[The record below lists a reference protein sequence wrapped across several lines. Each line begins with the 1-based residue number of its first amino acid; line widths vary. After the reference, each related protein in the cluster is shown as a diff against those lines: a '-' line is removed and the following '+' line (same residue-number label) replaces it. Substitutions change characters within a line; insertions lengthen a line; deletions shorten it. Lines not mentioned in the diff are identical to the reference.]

1 MLPVPVCYVV
11 FGTCTFKVLDARAV
25 FMGISLGY
33 LYDRLDNLFNPFR
46 TMNKSK
52 KSILDQFGQSLY
64 PFHHELLLR
73 TFYLEQLSM
82 YAAFVIVVFTSQLF
96 LCCTRREGEVFFS
109 R

>member
-25 FMGISLGY
+25 FMDISLRY
-33 LYDRLDNLFNPFR
+33 LYDRLDSHFFNPFG
-46 TMNKSK
+46 TMIKGQ

-73 TFYLEQLSM
+73 TFYLEH
-82 YAAFVIVVFTSQLF
+82 AGANT
-96 LCCTRREGEVFFS
+96 
-109 R
+109 